1 MSRPAVI
8 VALDQ
13 ADPATARACAAS
25 FRGTAERVKLGSGL
39 FTRAGPALVR
49 ELVAEG
55 FRVFLDLK
63 FHDTPATV
71 GGAVAAAAEL
81 DIELLTLH
89 AAGGPAML
97 AAARAAADAAPRPPR
112 LLGVT
117 LLTSLDAATHARI
130 AGPGARDLS
139 ATVRSLAALAREAGL
154 DGCVCATHEAAAVAA
169 ELGPGALVV
178 VPGIR
183 PAWSTSDH
191 SGQARL
197 ATPAAAAAAGA
208 THIVVGRAV
217 TAAAD
222 PAAALARIEAELASE
237 RPR

>member
-13 ADPATARACAAS
+13 PDPAAARACADAL
-25 FRGTAERVKLGSGL
+25 RGAATHLKLGSVL
-39 FTRAGPALVR
+39 FTRAGPALVG
-49 ELVAEG
+49 ELVAGG

-71 GGAVAAAAEL
+71 GGAVTAAAEL
-81 DIELLTLH
+81 GVELLTLH
-89 AAGGPAML
+89 VAGGPAML
-97 AAARAAADAAPRPPR
+97 AAARAAADRAAGRPPR

-130 AGPGARDLS
+130 AGPGARDLA
-139 ATVRSLAALAREAGL
+139 ATVVRLAELAREAGL
-154 DGCVCATHEAAAVAA
+154 DGCVCAAHEAAAVRAA
-169 ELGPGALVV
+169 LAPGALVV

-183 PAWSTSDH
+183 PAWSVSDH
-191 SGQARL
+191 AGQARL

-222 PAAALARIEAELASE
+222 PRAALARIDAELE
-237 RPR
+237 T